1 MIWGDEGEKYLV
13 PWMNE
18 SRIVNKSRRK
28 SIQPAVDLSQVSDF
42 DESFLIRTRL
52 LADLDYIVGD
62 VTFATGSK
70 QLNSKKKKSE
80 KYASL
85 ASCLAPFGLKITRL
99 CDDADPEATDPFVIH
114 RIDVNR
120 SNKFSLNR

>member
-13 PWMNE
+13 PWVNQ

-28 SIQPAVDLSQVSDF
+28 SIQPARDLSQASDF
-42 DESFLIRTRL
+42 DHSFMIRSRL

-70 QLNSKKKKSE
+70 QLSKERKRSQQ
-80 KYASL
+80 STL
-85 ASCLAPFGLKITRL
+85 
-99 CDDADPEATDPFVIH
+99 VWH
-114 RIDVNR
+114 RVSHHLD
-120 SNKFSLNR
+120 